1 MDVAPSGTRSVL
13 VIVVVVVV
21 VVVSTEDVVESV
33 GSDEDSSVD
42 DGTTVEESGIVG
54 VVISVV
60 WPTPEPAVPW
70 AVVDV
75 VSWKRARIIGVS
87 FSGLGVVWGLLVVSL
102 GVLISVAGIGLDISG
117 GGWLVVTP
125 VSSVELTSWGA
136 VVVIDGVMAAS
147 RVSLS
152 VVSLIVTGA
161 NCVVVDIAWLVST
174 FSTPFSNDSTRPGAI
189 VLCSVFVLGVVDGV
203 VVVVF
208 TEGSVVSEGTVV
220 TSDRLVL
227 VSVTS

>member
-1 MDVAPSGTRSVL
+1 MDVPPSGTRSVL

-21 VVVSTEDVVESV
+21 VVVSTEDETVESV
-33 GSDEDSSVD
+33 GSDEEAEDSNVD
-42 DGTTVEESGIVG
+42 DGMVEESWIMG

-60 WPTPEPAVPW
+60 WPTPELAVPW

-87 FSGLGVVWGLLVVSL
+87 FSGFGVVWETLVVSL
-102 GVLISVAGIGLDISG
+102 GVLISVAGIGLDIS

-136 VVVIDGVMAAS
+136 VVVIDGVVAS

-174 FSTPFSNDSTRPGAI
+174 FSTPFTVSIDSTPGAI
-189 VLCSVFVLGVVDGV
+189 VVCSVFVSRVVDGV
-203 VVVVF
+203 VVIIF
-208 TEGSVVSEGTVV
+208 TKESVVSGATVV
-220 TSDRLVL
+220 ISD
-227 VSVTS
+227 

>member
-1 MDVAPSGTRSVL
+1 MDVPPSATRSVL
-13 VIVVVVVV
+13 VIVVVVMVV
-21 VVVSTEDVVESV
+21 VVTVIVVIVVVSTEDETVESV
-33 GSDEDSSVD
+33 GRDEEAGDSNVD
-42 DGTTVEESGIVG
+42 DGTVEESWVVG

-87 FSGLGVVWGLLVVSL
+87 FSGLGVVWGTLVVSL
-102 GVLISVAGIGLDISG
+102 LISVAGIGLGISG

-125 VSSVELTSWGA
+125 VSSVELTSWA
-136 VVVIDGVMAAS
+136 VVIGGVVAS

-152 VVSLIVTGA
+152 VVSLTVTGA

-174 FSTPFSNDSTRPGAI
+174 FSTPFTVSIESTPGAI
-189 VLCSVFVLGVVDGV
+189 VVCSVFVSRDVDGV
-203 VVVVF
+203 VVIVF
-208 TEGSVVSEGTVV
+208 TEGSVV
-220 TSDRLVL
+220 TSD
-227 VSVTS
+227 